1 MLVELHIENLGVIER
16 ADVVLGPGL
25 TVITGET
32 GAGKTMIVEALD
44 LVVGGRADPLV
55 VRTGAAEA
63 RVDAR
68 FVTAGTVGRRGGDSR
83 RDGRG
88 AGGDDR
94 DDGRA
99 AGEECELVV
108 TRVVPVEGR
117 SRAYVDGRPTT
128 AAALAELAAGLVDLH
143 GQHAHQRLLATAHQR
158 QALDAFGG
166 IDLTPLHAAR
176 ARVVAIDAELAALG
190 GDTRSRAHELDLL
203 RYQLTELAAAAITD
217 PGEDETLATIEATLA
232 DAVEHQRAGGAA
244 YDTLSADGG
253 VRDQL
258 SGALAEIQ
266 GRAPYVESAGRLGA
280 LLAELDDV
288 IAELHATAEQ
298 IEPDPERLAATV
310 ERRQLLRD
318 LRRKYGDD
326 LAAVIAFEADAAR
339 RLAELES
346 FDERA
351 AVLDAERAEALADV
365 ERAAAAVFAARS
377 KAAPRLAR
385 AVTARLAALA
395 MPDARVEISVE
406 RAGAGDRGDRPGEQ
420 GDRSAAGARFDR
432 SVRSDRSA
440 SGDGADSAARADGR
454 SDPADPGDRVQ
465 FLIAPNPG
473 TPPLPLARIASGGE
487 LARTMLAVRL
497 ALGERAGGVRPST
510 AVFDEVDAGI
520 GGSAAVAVGS
530 ALAEI
535 GRATQAI
542 VVTHLAQVA
551 AAATTQ
557 LRVSKHVTGRG
568 ANAVTA
574 TTVVQ
579 VDGEER
585 VAEIARMLSGATG
598 EAAAEHARELL
609 LRAGASR

>member
-1 MLVELHIENLGVIER
+1 MLCELHIENLGVIER
-16 ADVVLGPGL
+16 ADVVLGHGL

-32 GAGKTMIVEALD
+32 GAGKTMIVEALG

-68 FVTAGTVGRRGGDSR
+68 FIVATDGGA
-83 RDGRG
+83 DGDER
-88 AGGDDR
+88 
-94 DDGRA
+94 
-99 AGEECELVV
+99 ELVL

-158 QALDAFGG
+158 QALDTFGQ
-166 IDLTPLHAAR
+166 IDLSALRDAR

-203 RYQLTELAAAAITD
+203 RYQLAELEQAAITD
-217 PGEDETLATIEATLA
+217 PDEDDGLATLEATLA
-232 DAVEHQRAGGAA
+232 DAVEHQRAGGVA
-244 YDTLSADGG
+244 YERLSADGG
-253 VRDQL
+253 VRDAL
-258 SGALAEIQ
+258 AGALAELQ
-266 GRAPYVESAGRLGA
+266 GRAPYGAIAARLAA

-288 IAELHATAEQ
+288 TAELHATVEQ
-298 IEPDPERLAATV
+298 VEPDPERLAATV

-326 LAAVIAFEADAAR
+326 LAAVMTFEADAAR

-351 AVLDAERAEALADV
+351 AVLDAERAAALAEV
-365 ERAAAAVFAARS
+365 ERRAAAVYAARRA
-377 KAAPRLAR
+377 AAPRLAQ
-385 AVTARLAALA
+385 AVTTRLTELA
-395 MPDARVEISVE
+395 MPDARVEIAVGRDAADE
-406 RAGAGDRGDRPGEQ
+406 RDD
-420 GDRSAAGARFDR
+420 
-432 SVRSDRSA
+432 
-440 SGDGADSAARADGR
+440 R
-454 SDPADPGDRVQ
+454 SDPGDKVQ

-497 ALGERAGGVRPST
+497 ALGERRGSAARPAT

-520 GGSAAVAVGS
+520 GGSAAVAVGA

-535 GRATQAI
+535 AADTQVI

-557 LRVSKHVTGRG
+557 LQVSKQVAGRG
-568 ANAVTA
+568 AAASTS
-574 TTVVQ
+574 TTVTQ
-579 VDGEER
+579 VDGDER
-585 VAEIARMLSGATG
+585 VDEIARMLSGATG

-609 LRAGASR
+609 LRSGAAR